1 MARFA
6 PLFSGSSG
14 NSTFFGSATEG
25 ILIDAG
31 MNAKQLTLAL
41 DRVGVDPKTLRGIFI
56 THEHSD
62 HISGLRVFASK
73 NGLPVW
79 ATKGTINYLEKHGH
93 LTGVG
98 ETEILPADGV
108 SFDTMRITPF
118 RTSHDAAES
127 VGYRVEFAD
136 GRIAALATDTGIATP
151 EVLHGVRGADLVL
164 LESNHDVRMLR
175 NGPYPYPLQ
184 QRILSRLG
192 HLSNT
197 DCAAVAVNLLEH
209 GTTRFILGHL
219 SRQNNT
225 PEEARRVTL
234 NALTG
239 EGGEEGEDFLL
250 SVAPPAGGEMT
261 VF

>member
-31 MNAKQLTLAL
+31 KNAKQLTLAL
-41 DRVGVDPKTLRGIFI
+41 DRIGVDPGSLRGVFV

-62 HISGLRVFASK
+62 HIAGLRVFASRY
-73 NGLPVW
+73 GLPVY
-79 ATKGTINYLEKHGH
+79 ATRGTLNYLEKHGH
-93 LTGVG
+93 LDSVG
-98 ETEILPADGV
+98 RAELLPAEGV
-108 SFDTMRITPF
+108 SFDTMKISAF

-136 GRIAALATDTGIATP
+136 GRVAALATDTGIATQ
-151 EVLHGVRGADLVL
+151 EVLQGVRGADLTL

-175 NGPYPYPLQ
+175 NGPYPYHLQ

-197 DCAAVAVNLLEH
+197 DCAAVAVWLLER
-209 GTTRFILGHL
+209 GTTRFVLGHL
-219 SRQNNT
+219 SKQNNT

-234 NALTG
+234 AALTG
-239 EGGEEGEDFLL
+239 EGGAEGEDFLL
-250 SVAPPAGGEMT
+250 SVASPDGGEMT